1 MLVSLA
7 IRDVVLIDRLD
18 LNFEAGLAV
27 LTGETGAGKS
37 ILLDSLGLALGERAD
52 SGLLRKGAE
61 RASVVAAFDLPE
73 GHPAHATLEEG
84 EIELEPG
91 EPLLLRRQLGA
102 DGRSR
107 AFANDQPISVALLRA
122 LGESLV
128 EVQGH
133 FEQRGLMDPKTH
145 RQTLDAFAGLASEV
159 SAVGALHA
167 AWKAAERDRAE
178 AAARLE
184 KARGDEAFLRH
195 ALGELEAL
203 DPKEGE
209 EEELAERRSLLMH
222 ATQVL
227 EAMEEALTQLDGAEG
242 GMAAAQRRLE
252 RAADKAGGR
261 LDGIIAGLERSVAEL
276 EEARIGLQSLAGDEE
291 FEAGGL
297 ERIEERFFALKDLAR
312 KHHVEVASLP
322 ALREEMTAQLG
333 AIEGGGDTLK
343 ALEAKAAEARKSYLA
358 AARALHEKRS
368 QAALKL
374 DEAVNAELPPLKLEK
389 ANFRTL
395 VEELDEADAGPLGL
409 DRVAFEVSTNPGSAP
424 GPLGRIA
431 SAGELSRFLLAI
443 KLVLAGASPVG
454 TLVFD
459 EVDSG
464 VGGATAAA
472 VGERLARLAGSRQVL
487 VVTHSPQVAARGD
500 CHWHVQKESDDA
512 STLTRVLPL
521 DSGQRREEIAR
532 MLSGA
537 EITEAARAAADQLMG
552 AAE

>member
-209 EEELAERRSLLMH
+209 EAELAERRSLLMH

-227 EAMEEALTQLDGAEG
+227 EAMEEALTQREGAEG

-261 LDGIIAGLERSVAEL
+261 LDAIIAGLERSVAEL

-322 ALREEMTAQLG
+322 ALRQEMTAQLG

-343 ALEAKAAEARKSYLA
+343 ALEAKAAEA
-358 AARALHEKRS
+358 
-368 QAALKL
+368 
-374 DEAVNAELPPLKLEK
+374 
-389 ANFRTL
+389 
-395 VEELDEADAGPLGL
+395 
-409 DRVAFEVSTNPGSAP
+409 
-424 GPLGRIA
+424 
-431 SAGELSRFLLAI
+431 
-443 KLVLAGASPVG
+443 
-454 TLVFD
+454 
-459 EVDSG
+459 
-464 VGGATAAA
+464 
-472 VGERLARLAGSRQVL
+472 
-487 VVTHSPQVAARGD
+487 
-500 CHWHVQKESDDA
+500 
-512 STLTRVLPL
+512 
-521 DSGQRREEIAR
+521 
-532 MLSGA
+532 
-537 EITEAARAAADQLMG
+537 
-552 AAE
+552 

>member
-18 LNFEAGLAV
+18 LAFESGLAV

-52 SGLLRKGAE
+52 GALLRQGAE
-61 RASVVAAFDLPE
+61 RASVIAAFDLP
-73 GHPAHATLEEG
+73 GDHPVRGLLDEG
-84 EIELEPG
+84 EIELEAG

-107 AFANDQPISVALLRA
+107 AFANDQPISVGLLRQ

-145 RQTLDAFAGLASEV
+145 RATLDAFAGLAGEV
-159 SAVGALHA
+159 AALGTRHA
-167 AWKAAERDRAE
+167 AWREAERARAE
-178 AAARLE
+178 AAAALE
-184 KARGDEAFLRH
+184 KARSDEDYLRH

-209 EEELAERRSLLMH
+209 EDDLAERRALLLH
-222 ATQVL
+222 AGQVL
-227 EAMEEALTQLDGAEG
+227 EAMTEALESLNGVENGLT
-242 GMAAAQRRLE
+242 AAQRRLE
-252 RAADKAGGR
+252 RVADKAGGR
-261 LDGIIAGLERSVAEL
+261 LDEILSGLDRGMAEI
-276 EEARIGLQSLAGDEE
+276 EEARVALQSLSGDEE

-297 ERIEERFFALKDLAR
+297 ERVEERFFALKDLAR
-312 KHHVEVASLP
+312 KHHVEVAALP
-322 ALREEMTAQLG
+322 ALKADMTRQLE
-333 AIEGGGDTLK
+333 AIEGGDDQLK
-343 ALEAKAAEARKSYLA
+343 ALEQAAAGAREAYLA
-358 AARALHEKRS
+358 DARTLHEKRS
-368 QAALKL
+368 AAAEKL
-374 DEAVNAELPPLKLEK
+374 DAAVNAELAPLKLEK
-389 ANFRTL
+389 ARFATR
-395 VEELDEADAGPLGL
+395 VEALEEGEAGPLGM
-409 DRVAFEVSTNPGSAP
+409 DRIAFEVATNPGSAP

-431 SAGELSRFLLAI
+431 SAGELSRFLLAL
-443 KLVLAGASPVG
+443 KLVLADASPVS

-472 VGERLARLAGSRQVL
+472 VGERLARLAESRQVL
-487 VVTHSPQVAARGD
+487 VVTHSPQVAARGGS
-500 CHWHVQKESDDA
+500 HWHVTKQSDA
-512 STLTRVLPL
+512 ATTLTRVEPL
-521 DSGQRREEIAR
+521 DSAARREEIAR

>member
-261 LDGIIAGLERSVAEL
+261 LDAIIAGLERSVAEL

-322 ALREEMTAQLG
+322 ALRQEMTAQLG

>member
-18 LNFEAGLAV
+18 LNFEGGLAV

-145 RQTLDAFAGLASEV
+145 RQTLDAFAGLAAEV
-159 SAVGALHA
+159 SALGALHA
-167 AWKAAERDRAE
+167 AWKAAERERAE

-227 EAMEEALTQLDGAEG
+227 EAMEEALSQLDGAEG

-322 ALREEMTAQLG
+322 ALRQEMTAQLG
-333 AIEGGGDTLK
+333 AIEGGDEELK

-358 AARALHEKRS
+358 AARVLHEKRL
-368 QAALKL
+368 AAAIKL

-487 VVTHSPQVAARGD
+487 VVTHSPQVAARGH

-521 DSGQRREEIAR
+521 NSGQRREEIAR

>member
-512 STLTRVLPL
+512 STLTRVLRL